1 MRIRQYIPSQD
12 FEVLKSWISDERTHA
27 MWCAFRVQYPL
38 TEEIFNILLAK
49 EKSDYNNTAY
59 IAESDE
65 GRQIGFYCVSLDT
78 IKNESIIKFVVT
90 APQIRG
96 KGFGTKLISLIKDIE
111 FSLGEV
117 DTVRL
122 CVFDCNKAAI
132 KCYTNAGFRK
142 ISCDAQAFRYKDE
155 LWGRL
160 HMEAKKIK

>member
-1 MRIRQYIPSQD
+1 M
-12 FEVLKSWISDERTHA
+12 LKSWISDERTHA

-38 TEEIFNILLAK
+38 TEENFNILLAK

-78 IKNESIIKFVVT
+78 IKNESMIKFVVT